1 MDQFQPLWIWHRSR
15 GYLWF
20 LWYVAS
26 EGYDWMLWIFLF
38 QTVACVSLMSI
49 FSQKSWFFA
58 YWGFSYV
65 SFLYWWY
72 LWSFRFLCFPFLS
85 CFFFVFSSNLS
96 LMNCSAAGFAQPAKE
111 RTCSACCGDCEIP
124 WARRHFQQNFF
135 CLLLQWQFH
144 AIDVKNKPAV
154 NFMLQSQ
161 HWCKN
166 DALRSV
172 FLLKKNYFLEMHSW
186 PTIQHQLFFGFLF
199 PQLFATAFSL
209 CYRPTW
215 QWKSWTTLQRFWT
228 LQRFLTQFCLFIFG
242 LWPSL
247 AAHAPC
253 MVEEG

>member
-49 FSQKSWFFA
+49 FSQKSWFFV
-58 YWGFSYV
+58 YWGF
-65 SFLYWWY
+65 
-72 LWSFRFLCFPFLS
+72 FLCFLSLLMIFMIFPFPLLS
-85 CFFFVFSSNLS
+85 FPFFFFLCFFLIC
-96 LMNCSAAGFAQPAKE
+96 LWW
-111 RTCSACCGDCEIP
+111 T
-124 WARRHFQQNFF
+124 AR
-135 CLLLQWQFH
+135 L
-144 AIDVKNKPAV
+144 P
-154 NFMLQSQ
+154 
-161 HWCKN
+161 
-166 DALRSV
+166 ALRSQRRKEHV
-172 FLLKKNYFLEMHSW
+172 RLVVEIVKFRERDDISNKTSFACSYNDSFMPSTSRTNRLWTLCCNRNIDAKTMLCVLCFCSKRIISMHSW
-186 PTIQHQLFFGFLF
+186 PTIQRQLFFGFLF

-228 LQRFLTQFCLFIFG
+228 LQRFTFCLFIFG

>member
-85 CFFFVFSSNLS
+85 FFS
-96 LMNCSAAGFAQPAKE
+96 LFFLLICLWW
-111 RTCSACCGDCEIP
+111 T
-124 WARRHFQQNFF
+124 AR
-135 CLLLQWQFH
+135 L
-144 AIDVKNKPAV
+144 P
-154 NFMLQSQ
+154 
-161 HWCKN
+161 
-166 DALRSV
+166 ALRSQRRKEHV
-172 FLLKKNYFLEMHSW
+172 RLVVEIVKFRERDDISNKTS
-186 PTIQHQLFFGFLF
+186 
-199 PQLFATAFSL
+199 FAYSYNDSFMPS
-209 CYRPTW
+209 TW
-215 QWKSWTTLQRFWT
+215 RTNRLWT
-228 LQRFLTQFCLFIFG
+228 LCCNRNIDAKMMLCVLCFCSKRIIFLKCTVDRPFNINCFSVSCFHNSLQQPFRCVIAPHDNENHEQHCNVFERSKGFWHSFVCLFSACG
-242 LWPSL
+242 LR
-247 AAHAPC
+247 
-253 MVEEG
+253 